1 MDPWEIE
8 EFEVCAFC
16 NQHIDLDP
24 DELIGGKYTCP
35 KCKRKNFLLN
45 EENENTEKQL
55 LFMFCSDEYY
65 RYELDFYMKRK
76 FSCYHFNYVAA
87 ILGTSWCLIK
97 KLYWQGA
104 FLLIA
109 DFLALVGTGLF
120 LIRLCHISIST
131 FHLEL
136 LAYFGLIFIV
146 RIPFGF
152 IANHAYFERGIE
164 HVRNIRKIVTSK
176 SALQR
181 NVEEEGKNSYS
192 VLLVF
197 LILSALVKNFH

>member
-1 MDPWEIE
+1 M
-8 EFEVCAFC
+8 
-16 NQHIDLDP
+16 
-24 DELIGGKYTCP
+24 
-35 KCKRKNFLLN
+35 
-45 EENENTEKQL
+45 
-55 LFMFCSDEYY
+55 
-65 RYELDFYMKRK
+65 
-76 FSCYHFNYVAA
+76 
-87 ILGTSWCLIK
+87 
-97 KLYWQGA
+97 
-104 FLLIA
+104 LIA

-152 IANHAYFERGIE
+152 IANHAYFERGIQ
-164 HVRNIRKIVTSK
+164 HVRNIRKMVTSK